1 MTEKTLNAIEL
12 GVTTVLSIGVDYAV
26 DKTIKKL
33 VNPQSVPEKI
43 LTGIGSLGVSCAANY
58 GMYKIVH
65 GVLHPNE
72 EQRYEALVK
81 EVEEVVKVD
90 TEVAVT
96 MAEIECR
103 VENKV
108 DEIFKQ
114 IMEGRV
120 NG

>member
-43 LTGIGSLGVSCAANY
+43 LTGIGSLGVSCATNY

-65 GVLHPNE
+65 GVLHPYE
-72 EQRYEALVK
+72 EQRYENLVS
-81 EVEEVVKVD
+81 EVEECIKVD
-90 TEVAVT
+90 TEVAAT
-96 MAEIECR
+96 LAQIDCR

-108 DEIFKQ
+108 NDIYNK

>member
-58 GMYKIVH
+58 GIYNVVH
-65 GVLHPNE
+65 GALHPNE
-72 EQRYEALVK
+72 VQKYENLVK

-90 TEVAVT
+90 TEVAAT
-96 MAEIECR
+96 MAQIECR

-108 DEIFKQ
+108 DEVYKK